1 VGYVKFLLYF
11 IAVLIF
17 AAAAQAQ
24 KKAQAANPLVE
35 IYKAPSF
42 DAEVIETIQP
52 GQYYPI
58 SNQPRGP
65 FYTIKLKNGKIGYV
79 PDTELDIYGEGPFQ
93 PRDFLED
100 EDQRAAKNKNTSA
113 NKKSSTKTPSKPK
126 PDDDEED
133 WEDADEKLS
142 YHAVTMQLVNYHEDT
157 LGGIQV
163 SDLWAF
169 GYRRFPELSD
179 FSPSFSW
186 DVFGTLQTPNY
197 YKEKTK
203 QPASGFIL
211 WSGFQII
218 NISAVNRSTTVR
230 YGAGPFAKFSQFEVQ
245 AKPNGI
251 DKGYTL
257 QDLTV
262 GLNLEAG
269 LIFHFDWFSLDAG
282 LRYYWD
288 KKPYG
293 SIGLALLF

>member
-1 VGYVKFLLYF
+1 MLAYF
-11 IAVLIF
+11 FISLWGVF
-17 AAAAQAQ
+17 FTTHAQAQ
-24 KKAQAANPLVE
+24 KKAQAASPVVE

-65 FYTIKLKNGKIGYV
+65 FYSIKLKNGKIGYV

-93 PRDFLED
+93 ARDFLGD
-100 EDQRAAKNKNTSA
+100 EEPQSPQNKKSRA
-113 NKKSSTKTPSKPK
+113 NKKSSTKSPAKPP
-126 PDDDEED
+126 PDEDEEN
-133 WEDADEKLS
+133 WQDADEKLS
-142 YHAVTMQLVNYHEDT
+142 YHALTVQLINYHEDT

-163 SDLWAF
+163 ADLWAF

-186 DVFGTLQTPNY
+186 DIFGTVQAPNY
-197 YKEKTK
+197 YKDKTGQSAK
-203 QPASGFIL
+203 GFIL

-218 NISAVNRSTTVR
+218 NISAVNRATTVR

-245 AKPNGI
+245 AKPSGI
-251 DKGYTL
+251 AKGYTL